1 MTKALGIVALLL
13 SMAMATLP
21 ARADTTMT
29 LTGVGAGNVLDGVYT
44 SPYTGTVGGVA
55 NTPIICDDF
64 ADDSYIG
71 ESWSATVSTVAS
83 LAGNVKWASEDAQQ
97 NYEIA
102 AWLAEDLLSTSNT
115 TATEDISFAIWLE
128 LDPNGVQTYLTSTD
142 PDAGTL
148 SAAEGWIITAENA
161 ITRGDLTAAD
171 FSNVLVY
178 TPVAGTAVNC
188 NGGPC
193 PENSPQEFLVVDAP
207 EPGSILL
214 LALGLVALAAFARR
228 RRFAAV
234 PAAN

>member
-1 MTKALGIVALLL
+1 MTRSLGILTILLGMAISALPLR
-13 SMAMATLP
+13 AGTLI
-21 ARADTTMT
+21 T

-55 NTPIICDDF
+55 DTPIICDDF

-83 LAGNVKWASEDAQQ
+83 LAGNVKWASETDAQQ

-115 TATEDISFAIWLE
+115 TATEDISYAIWLA
-128 LDPNGVQTYLTSTD
+128 LDPNVATYLSSD
-142 PDAGTL
+142 PGTL
-148 SAAEGWIITAENA
+148 SAAEGWITTAENA
-161 ITRGDLTAAD
+161 ITTEDLTAAD

-193 PENSPQEFLVVDAP
+193 PENSPQEFLVVTP